1 MNRKLPTLHPA
12 GRAIAATL
20 ALIATP
26 ALAEDATVTTSPETV
41 VTPAAEAPAPVVPA
55 PVVIAAQPTAA
66 AAPAPQL
73 TVTVSDPVV
82 AAPAAEPVAAETVA
96 PAATPRAAAA
106 TRATTASAPRVTPAS
121 AAPDSP
127 IAFDGAAAAADVAA
141 VANAEPVGDTAALAA
156 TQDTTDTPVAAAD
169 TASSAEASNAS
180 LVMLG
185 GGLALA
191 LGLGGL
197 LMAGASRRRRAARA
211 GAVVAPRD
219 TVVEPRTEPV
229 RQAPT
234 IAPVAAA
241 ASAFAI
247 SASNPAPSYAS
258 KWNNDGYV
266 NASPAAGVAGRAVP
280 NTPEGRRALIDRLVR
295 ARPDR
300 TNPFTSYAAR
310 RRRARLIVQSLQQKL
325 AEQPNLDFRRFYDSF
340 GQRKAAMA

>member
-1 MNRKLPTLHPA
+1 MNKKISPLQPA

-20 ALIATP
+20 ALFATP
-26 ALAEDATVTTSPETV
+26 VLAQDVTVTTSSETV
-41 VTPAAEAPAPVVPA
+41 VSPAPVTPA
-55 PVVIAAQPTAA
+55 PVVIATQPAEVA
-66 AAPAPQL
+66 DAAPQL
-73 TVTVSDPVV
+73 TVTTADPVQADPV
-82 AAPAAEPVAAETVA
+82 SEPVTADTAA
-96 PAATPRAAAA
+96 PAATPRVATPARATAISTPRIAPADPSPVSTAEFDSATAAADVPVVA
-106 TRATTASAPRVTPAS
+106 NADTA
-121 AAPDSP
+121 
-127 IAFDGAAAAADVAA
+127 DGAAA
-141 VANAEPVGDTAALAA
+141 LAA
-156 TQDTTDTPVAAAD
+156 AQSVTDTPVSNAD
-169 TASSAEASNAS
+169 NAEASNTS
-180 LVMLG
+180 LVILG

-191 LGLGGL
+191 LGLGGF
-197 LMAGASRRRRAARA
+197 LMAGTSRRRRAARA
-211 GAVVAPRD
+211 GAVVAPRE
-219 TVVEPRTEPV
+219 TVLEPRTEPV

-241 ASAFAI
+241 APAFAI